1 MLDDRPINARGER
14 LLDRCSPRSTSWLAM
29 VFAAV
34 LHKADSTQPLPQ
46 SWLSQLC
53 AAVYTHASVPNS
65 IWLDDTCS
73 AQLS

>member
-1 MLDDRPINARGER
+1 MLEDRPINARGER

-53 AAVYTHASVPNS
+53 RAA
-65 IWLDDTCS
+65 
-73 AQLS
+73 